1 MKKRS
6 FILAIDQG
14 TTSSRAVIFDKN
26 AKVLGMAQHEFTQIL
41 PRPGYVE
48 HDPDEIIASQFK
60 AIKDAF
66 KDSSVGMDEIAAIAV
81 TNQRETTIVWDKNT
95 GKPIHNAIVWQC
107 RRTAPQ
113 CELLTPY
120 KDYIRDKTGLV
131 LDAYFS
137 GTKISWI
144 LDRCEGAR
152 ERANAGE
159 LAFGTVDSWLIYK
172 LTGVHATDYSNASRT
187 MLFDIK
193 TLRYDTKLLDLVG
206 VPESMLPVCLP
217 SSALFGKVKSDIPGL
232 EALAGVPI
240 CGVAGDQQ
248 AALFGQCCF
257 DAGDMKTTFGT
268 GCFLMMNTGEKPV
281 DSKNGLITTIAWG
294 LNGRVTYA
302 LEGSVFN
309 AGSAIKWLRDEL
321 CIISTPQECDRLAE
335 TVPDAAGAYFVPAFT
350 GLGAPY
356 WDMYARG
363 ALVELTR
370 GFSRAHLCRAVLEGI
385 AYQACD
391 ITFAM
396 SMDSGFFPRHMR
408 VDGGASNSDCMMQFE
423 ADMLDCDIVRP
434 KNVEATALGASFLA
448 GLYAGIY
455 TSLDDICALPVET
468 TVFSPVMPRS
478 ECNARYAGWK
488 KAVDRVREK

>member
-48 HDPDEIIASQFK
+48 HDPDEIITSQFK

-363 ALVELTR
+363 TIVGLTR
-370 GFSRAHLCRAVLEGI
+370 GSGPRWCPGRTYPSRGRR
-385 AYQACD
+385 D
-391 ITFAM
+391 
-396 SMDSGFFPRHMR
+396 P
-408 VDGGASNSDCMMQFE
+408 
-423 ADMLDCDIVRP
+423 
-434 KNVEATALGASFLA
+434 
-448 GLYAGIY
+448 
-455 TSLDDICALPVET
+455 
-468 TVFSPVMPRS
+468 
-478 ECNARYAGWK
+478 
-488 KAVDRVREK
+488 